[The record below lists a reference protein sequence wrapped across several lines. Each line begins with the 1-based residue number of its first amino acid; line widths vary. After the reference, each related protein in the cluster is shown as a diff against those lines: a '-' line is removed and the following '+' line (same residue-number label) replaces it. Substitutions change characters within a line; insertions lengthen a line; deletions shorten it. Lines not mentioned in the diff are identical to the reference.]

1 MSPGTRGDTA
11 CAPQISV
18 IEIRNWP
25 PAAPAPTGMASW
37 GGEQGWMAMTYDRMA
52 PMPISQMTS

>member
-1 MSPGTRGDTA
+1 
-11 CAPQISV
+11 
-18 IEIRNWP
+18 
-25 PAAPAPTGMASW
+25 MASW